1 MQQPLNHLLLE
12 GLDPAGA
19 GALLARLLD
28 IIRANDPGEPA
39 QHVLCV
45 GPRGMGKTTLLC
57 AIAATINLLV
67 LAIYPTLIAQ
77 GVTEKD
83 ATLLMDDMNMRE
95 TGRGQQDQR
104 WIRACQAA
112 YRQR

>member
-1 MQQPLNHLLLE
+1 MTPM
-12 GLDPAGA
+12 
-19 GALLARLLD
+19 R
-28 IIRANDPGEPA
+28 R
-39 QHVLCV
+39 
-45 GPRGMGKTTLLC
+45 
-57 AIAATINLLV
+57 IAATVV
-67 LAIYPTLIAQ
+67 LALGVAACTSAGTAGTALNDDELRWCEQHASDTVYPTLIAQ